1 MSGGR
6 PARVFVGIGG
16 NIGDRLATL
25 RSAVAALEAGAI
37 ERTWVAA
44 ASPLYETRPVGPST
58 EPFLNAVLELRTALA
73 PTRLLDGLRSLEAE
87 HGRRRDQR
95 WEARTLDLD
104 IVVWLAAHERVYA
117 PRVVQ
122 RPGLTLPHPRAAERD
137 FVLAP
142 LADLLP
148 DARVI
153 DGRSARELLEA
164 LPRAERTVIARLSE
178 PLRQEP
184 PGDR

>member
-16 NIGDRLATL
+16 NIGDRLAIL
-25 RSAVAALEAGAI
+25 RAAVASLDAGAI
-37 ERTWVAA
+37 DRTWVAA
-44 ASPLYETRPVGPST
+44 ASPIYETRPVGPST
-58 EPFLNAVLELRTALA
+58 DPFLNAVVELRTTLA
-73 PTRLLDGLRSLEAE
+73 PPQLLDGLLSLEAE
-87 HGRRRDQR
+87 HGRRREQR

-104 IVVWLAAHERVYA
+104 IVVWLAPHDGVYA

-148 DARVI
+148 DARVL
-153 DGRSARELLEA
+153 DGRSPRALLDA
-164 LPRAERTVIARLSE
+164 LPQTARTVIARRSE
-178 PLRQEP
+178 PLREQP
-184 PGDR
+184 ATG

>member
-16 NIGDRLATL
+16 NLGDRLATL
-25 RSAVAALEAGAI
+25 RSAVAAIEAGAI

-44 ASPLYETRPVGPST
+44 TSPIYETRPVGPST
-58 EPFLNAVLELRTALA
+58 EPFLNAVLELRTTLA
-73 PTRLLDGLRSLEAE
+73 PELLLDGLLSLEAA

-104 IVVWLAAHERVYA
+104 IVVWLAPHERVYA

-142 LADLLP
+142 LTDLLP
-148 DARVI
+148 DARVL
-153 DGRSARELLEA
+153 DGRTPRAVLEA
-164 LPRAERTVIARLSE
+164 LPEADKTVIARLSE
-178 PLRQEP
+178 SLRPEP
-184 PGDR
+184 PRDR